1 MLPSETKRRVQE
13 RIAALP
19 ASLRSQPASEAQLL
33 EFEENFG
40 SIPEDYR

>member
-13 RIAALP
+13 RIVALP